1 MKLHNL
7 GFPRIGQNREL
18 KFANESYWNKS
29 ILESEL
35 DQVCLELKN
44 KHWNKQLEASLDYIP
59 CLDFSMYDQVLDHS
73 LLLGAIPE
81 RYTPLANQFG
91 YQSKELYFA
100 MARGYQSGGVDVKAM
115 EMTKW
120 LDTNYHYMVP
130 ELSSNQKFFF
140 NAGKFVQD
148 LRDAYAT
155 LGYKAKPVLLSP
167 VSYLLLSKKVGADF
181 SILSLLDS
189 LLKVYDDIFDLLTH
203 MHFYN
208 VQIDEVA
215 LVKDLSVEEQNAIR
229 KVYEHWSN
237 KHPKLNI
244 ICTTYFEC
252 TGNNI
257 RLATSLPV
265 HALHVDLTR
274 CPAQL
279 DDIFGLD
286 EFLNSKT
293 ILSLGL
299 IDGRN
304 IWRNDYSKS
313 VAFIQKAVKAIGEDR
328 VWLAPSCSLLH
339 VPYDLEPEQKLREDN
354 SEVYHWLAFAN
365 DKLKELYDLKQIM
378 SEKDSIHSKTFK
390 KNQLIIESRKK
401 SLLTNNAHVQEELAS
416 VTDKETVRSSAFS
429 IRQRIQKELL
439 DLPLLPTTTIGSFP
453 QTQEIRK
460 YRALFK
466 QNKIS
471 EEEYHLFIQQ
481 SIQSAIKTQ
490 EEIGL
495 DVFVHGEFERNDMVE
510 YFGELL
516 QGVLITQNGW
526 VQSYGSRCVK
536 PPVIFG
542 DVYLDKSMTV
552 EWTTY
557 AQSLTPKKVKGM
569 LTGPVT
575 ILNWSFV
582 RDDQSRQTTCNQ
594 IALAIRHE
602 VNELE
607 KAGIKI
613 IQVDEPAIREGLP
626 IRKENHEAYLQW
638 AVKAFRLATSGVNDA
653 TQIHT
658 HMCYSDFNSI
668 IQSIAALDADVI
680 TIETSRSHMKLLK
693 VFGEYSYPNEIGPG
707 VYDIH
712 SARVPS
718 VEEMQLLLQKAAE
731 VIPAENLWVNPDCG
745 LKTRNWE
752 ETITSLQHMVQAA
765 QRERKKYVIEV

>member
-7 GFPRIGQNREL
+7 GYPRIGQNREL
-18 KFANESYWNKS
+18 KFANEAYWNKS
-29 ILESEL
+29 IVESEL
-35 DQVCLELKN
+35 DQVCLDLKN
-44 KHWNKQLEASLDYIP
+44 KHWKKQLEASLDYIP
-59 CLDFSMYDQVLDHS
+59 CLDFSLYDHVLDHS
-73 LLLGAIPE
+73 ILLGAIPE

-100 MARGYQSGGVDVKAM
+100 MARGYQSEGLDVKAM

-130 ELSSNQKFFF
+130 ELSAQQKFFL
-140 NAGKFVQD
+140 NSGKLVQD

-167 VSYLLLSKKVGADF
+167 VSYLLLSKKVGTDF

-189 LLKVYDDIFDLLTH
+189 LLKVYDEIFDLLSH

-208 VQIDEVA
+208 IQIDEVA
-215 LVKDLSVEEQNAIR
+215 LVKDLSAEEKSAIQY
-229 KVYEHWSN
+229 VYEYWRN
-237 KHPKLNI
+237 KYPKLNI

-257 RLATSLPV
+257 QLATTLPI

-279 DDIFGLD
+279 EDILSLTDFVK
-286 EFLNSKT
+286 SKT
-293 ILSLGL
+293 NLSLGL
-299 IDGRN
+299 VDGRN
-304 IWRNDYSKS
+304 IWRNDYAKS
-313 VAFIQKAVKAIGEDR
+313 ISFIQNATKYLGEDR

-339 VPYDLEPEQKLREDN
+339 VPYDLEPEQKLREEN
-354 SEVYHWLAFAN
+354 SEVYSWLAFAN
-365 DKLKELYDLKQIM
+365 DKLKELYDLKQIVLGV
-378 SEKDSIHSKTFK
+378 DIINTPAYH
-390 KNQLIIESRKK
+390 KNQEIIESRKK
-401 SLLTNNAHVQEELAS
+401 SLLTNNIVVQKAIAS
-416 VTDKETVRSSAFS
+416 MTDKETIRSNKFS
-429 IRQRIQKELL
+429 VRQRIQKDLL
-439 DLPLLPTTTIGSFP
+439 ALPLLPTTTIGSFP
-453 QTQEIRK
+453 QTQEVRR

-471 EEEYHLFIQQ
+471 EKEYQLFIQNT
-481 SIQSAIKTQ
+481 IESAIKIQ

-495 DVFVHGEFERNDMVE
+495 DVLVHGEFERNDMVE
-510 YFGELL
+510 YFGEFLE
-516 QGVLITQNGW
+516 GILITQNGW

-536 PPVIFG
+536 PPIIYG

-557 AQSLTPKKVKGM
+557 AQSITPKKVKGM

-582 RDDQSRQTTCNQ
+582 RDDQSRETTCYQ
-594 IALAIRHE
+594 IALAIRKE

-638 AVKAFRLATSGVNDA
+638 AVKAFRLATSGVNDS

-668 IQSIAALDADVI
+668 IQNIADLDADVI

-718 VEEMQLLLQKAAE
+718 VEEMQLLLQKAME
-731 VIPAENLWVNPDCG
+731 VIPVENLWVNPDCG

-752 ETITSLQHMVQAA
+752 ETIKSLQHMVQAA
-765 QRERKKYVIEV
+765 QKERKKFYVTV